1 MFKPANI
8 SRLSPLRRGYVLGF
22 RRARR
27 KARAEIEALQDD
39 FHELAVEHH
48 RQCYDHALDAAIVQ
62 REMDTDIVLH

>member
-1 MFKPANI
+1 MKPVDI
-8 SRLSPLRRGYVLGF
+8 TRLSPLKRGYLMGI

-39 FHELAVEHH
+39 FHELALEHH

-62 REMDTDIVLH
+62 REMDGDIVLH